1 MSWYG
6 FFKEFSLKKGPD
18 DCYIIV
24 NTVFIRLNL
33 DLCSCF
39 LWQWKQ
45 LFPPVQSLHTWF
57 FWKVF
62 RKNFHI
68 TQPAHRWITIV
79 NVKSLTCPA
88 PRLHHCLGCQFVTR
102 NSWSHSNVHHHSS
115 VSQWYCFLSISM
127 LSNIIDCYLTNL
139 EGNLEALGL
148 KKFVEQHW
156 LVASLF
162 SKSSNP
168 LLPLQIFSLTCFR
181 YFTF

>member
-1 MSWYG
+1 MAMKAAVPASSKPSHLI
-6 FFKEFSLKKGPD
+6 FFGKFS
-18 DCYIIV
+18 V
-24 NTVFIRLNL
+24 NISF
-33 DLCSCF
+33 LCC
-39 LWQWKQ
+39 
-45 LFPPVQSLHTWF
+45 
-57 FWKVF
+57 
-62 RKNFHI
+62 HI

-102 NSWSHSNVHHHSS
+102 NSWSHSNVRHHSS

-139 EGNLEALGL
+139 EGHLEALGL

-168 LLPLQIFSLTCFR
+168 LLALQIFSLTCFR